1 MMFLFHFYRPGA
13 KSIFKKCECLKSY
26 LEIICKCLPFSS
38 LVMMMPEDCE
48 GGLIVPTAFLAII
61 LNSYRSP
68 GLSPVTVY

>member
-1 MMFLFHFYRPGA
+1 M
-13 KSIFKKCECLKSY
+13 
-26 LEIICKCLPFSS
+26 EIGWKCLPFSS
-38 LVMMMPEDCE
+38 LVIMRPEDCE